1 MPSFWKNVVFILK
14 VMAHVVKVLR
24 LVEMRKKM
32 TMGYTY
38 EAMDKEDK
46 TIMKY
51 FENAS
56 RYMDVFQI
64 IDKRCDVQ
72 LHHPLHAANHFLNL
86 EFFYDNPRMA
96 FDGEVIRGLYVAI
109 NN

>member
-1 MPSFWKNVVFILK
+1 
-14 VMAHVVKVLR
+14 
-24 LVEMRKKM
+24 M